1 MSPGRYSSKHGNAQL
16 TVTRVPNQGVGATHN
31 HELRPLE
38 LLTCT
43 VVTPPDAPVPS
54 HELSY
59 SISVRQLRASADLLR
74 TKSPRTKSQQMALTV
89 PYRVRSIQRET
100 TRELRLLVHSASHVL
115 CVTY

>member
-1 MSPGRYSSKHGNAQL
+1 MSPSRYSSKHGNAQL
-16 TVTRVPNQGVGATHN
+16 TVTRVPNQGVGATYN

-59 SISVRQLRASADLLR
+59 SISVRQLRTSADLR

-100 TRELRLLVHSASHVL
+100 TRELRLLDHSASHVL